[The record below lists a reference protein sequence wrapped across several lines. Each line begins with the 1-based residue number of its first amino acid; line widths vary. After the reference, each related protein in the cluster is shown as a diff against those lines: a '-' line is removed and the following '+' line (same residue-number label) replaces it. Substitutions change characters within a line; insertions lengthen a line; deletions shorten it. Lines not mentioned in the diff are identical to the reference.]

1 MSRRCDY
8 YPSDTNKNQ
17 IKWMV
22 IVATD
27 PGLLMNGDFCFYY
40 LFIMCTCGLSLF
52 RVTCHQAGRPW
63 CLYNPVAITK

>member
-27 PGLLMNGDFCFYY
+27 PGLLMNGDFCFS
-40 LFIMCTCGLSLF
+40 TCLLCVLVGCRYSGLL
-52 RVTCHQAGRPW
+52 
-63 CLYNPVAITK
+63 AIKQVGLGVCIIQLQ